1 MAERVQKILAHWGI
15 ASRRAAEKMILAGR
29 VTLNGRVAKLGDCAE
44 VPGDR
49 LCVDGKAINTANRP
63 QKHYYLVHKPKGIV
77 STCDDPQGRA
87 TVLELLPSDLRQ
99 GQGMHPIGRLDAQ
112 STGALILTNDGE
124 FTLALTH
131 PRYHAHKTYRVWL
144 KGQMPESSLNCWRQG
159 VLLEGRRT
167 LPAQIKLKKINQN
180 KTCLDIML
188 IEGRNRQ
195 IRRVA
200 DQLGFPVISL
210 HRSAIGT
217 IKLDNLPRGQA
228 RSLSAAELSQLQPH
242 KPIIA
247 LPNSPVSHREYS
259 I

>member
-29 VTLNGRVAKLGDCAE
+29 VTLNGNVVKLGDCAE

-49 LCVDGKAINTANRP
+49 LCVDGKAIHMADRP
-63 QKHYYLVHKPKGIV
+63 QKHYYLVHKPKGV
-77 STCDDPQGRA
+77 FSTCDDPQGRT
-87 TVLELLPSDLRQ
+87 TVLDLLPPDLQQ
-99 GQGMHPIGRLDAQ
+99 GQGMYPVGRLDAQ
-112 STGALILTNDGE
+112 STGAIILTNDGE

-131 PRYHAHKTYRVWL
+131 PRYHVPKTYRVWL
-144 KGQMPESSLNCWRQG
+144 KGEMPNTALDCWRQG
-159 VLLEGRRT
+159 ILLEDRRT

-188 IEGRNRQ
+188 TEGRNRQ

-228 RSLSAAELSQLQPH
+228 RPLSSAERHQLTSR
-242 KPIIA
+242 KPTIA
-247 LPNSPVSHREYS
+247 SPNSPVSHREYS